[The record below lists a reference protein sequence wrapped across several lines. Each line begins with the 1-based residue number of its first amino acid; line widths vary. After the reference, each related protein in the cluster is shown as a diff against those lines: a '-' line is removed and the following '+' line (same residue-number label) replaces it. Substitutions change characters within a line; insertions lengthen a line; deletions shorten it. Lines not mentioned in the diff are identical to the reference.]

1 MGRKLALIFCTTVAV
16 SAGGIV
22 LADNGYGTGHHE
34 LPKRGDS
41 THSGDTM
48 KGHFRHIDRNQ
59 DGMVSREEVEAHDE
73 RDKWFKRNAL
83 LGEFADPGF

>member
-1 MGRKLALIFCTTVAV
+1 
-16 SAGGIV
+16 
-22 LADNGYGTGHHE
+22 
-34 LPKRGDS
+34 
-41 THSGDTM
+41 M

>member
-1 MGRKLALIFCTTVAV
+1 MNRNLMLILITTAAV
-16 SAGGIV
+16 GAGGAV

-34 LPKRGDS
+34 LPERGVN

-59 DGMVSREEVEAHDE
+59 DGMASRQEVEDHDD

-83 LGEFADPGF
+83 IGEFANPGF